1 MFVPVKLN
9 TVFILVPLMLLIL
22 NSGVLS
28 AQKMEGGNIRLTG
41 KVIEKSTGGD
51 LEFATV
57 SVYSK
62 KDSTLIGGT
71 LTEAD
76 GSFVVEVKTAAI
88 YAVIEFLS
96 YQAVTIS
103 EFRFNKETVR
113 LDAGIVSLAPDAVA
127 LETIEIVGQKSE
139 TQFAL
144 DKRVFN
150 VGKDLA
156 NRGGTAQD
164 ILDNVPS
171 VTVDLDGS
179 VSLRGSGS
187 VRILINGQPSGLVG
201 ISGANGLRSIPAGMI
216 ERIEVITNPSAR
228 YEAEGMS
235 GIINIVLKKDSRG
248 GFNGS
253 FELSGGYP
261 DNAAG
266 NANINYRKGRS
277 NFFLNY
283 GLNYSK
289 NPGVGY
295 TYQEFYTGDNV
306 QATYI
311 KRDGIRKNLSNN
323 LRAGMDFEIND
334 LQTISGSVLYRYST
348 NNNFTPIR
356 YYDHIFMPNES
367 RGRFLVP
374 TSDYILRTD
383 EEKETSPT
391 FEYTL
396 DYRKR
401 FKEEGR
407 ELKALVQYSQNSENE
422 ASDFAEGFYNSEV
435 FEGNYLTQRSVNDE
449 IQKTLIIQADYVHPV
464 SKSGKFEA
472 GVRSSLRNI
481 SNDFVVEELR
491 NNTEWIN
498 LEGLTNFFV
507 YTENVHAA
515 YAIYG
520 NKRSKF
526 SYQAGLRAE
535 LSDVNTELR
544 QTEEVNPRSYADLF
558 PSGHINYEFG
568 GNNQVQ
574 VSYSRRV
581 RRPRFWDLNPFFS
594 FSDSR
599 NIFAGNPNLDP
610 EYTNSY
616 DMGHIKYWDKGN
628 IGTNVYWRRT
638 SDVIQRV
645 RLFDA
650 NSGTS
655 FTQPLNLATS
665 ENIGFEFLFAYNPAK
680 WVRLDGNVNV
690 FRNITEGSF
699 EGNDLSADSYSWFA
713 RVGSRFSFWK
723 NAEFQLRLNY
733 RAPVDIPQ
741 GRNREIYIVDI
752 GFTKDITKDISFT
765 FSARDLFNT
774 RRRNTELFGDDFY
787 ERSEQ
792 QWRRTPVVATVNY
805 RINRKPERK
814 KQGRE
819 QTDFEGDM

>member
-1 MFVPVKLN
+1 MSFLQKLSGSGI
-9 TVFILVPLMLLIL
+9 FLLFALLCSSSLI
-22 NSGVLS
+22 
-28 AQKMEGGNIRLTG
+28 AQKQEGKTFKLTG
-41 KVIEKSTGGD
+41 KVTEQSTGAP
-51 LEFATV
+51 LEFATI
-57 SVYSK
+57 SVFSK
-62 KDSTLIGGT
+62 KDSTLLGGT
-71 LTEAD
+71 LTEMD
-76 GSFVVEVKTAAI
+76 GSFEIDVNKIDLYIIA
-88 YAVIEFLS
+88 EFLS
-96 YQAVTIS
+96 YKSVRIDKITLNKTTGKLETGEIS
-103 EFRFNKETVR
+103 
-113 LDAGIVSLAPDAVA
+113 LSPDAVA
-127 LETIEIVGQKSE
+127 LETVEIVGQKSE

-253 FELSGGYP
+253 FEISGGYP

-266 NANINYRKGRS
+266 NANINYRKGKS

-295 TYQEFYTGDNV
+295 TYQEFYTGDTV
-306 QATYI
+306 RATYI
-311 KRDGIRKNLSNN
+311 TRDGIRKNLSNN
-323 LRAGMDFEIND
+323 IRAGMDFEISD
-334 LQTISGSVLYRYST
+334 FQSISGSVLYRYSS
-348 NNNFTPIR
+348 NDNFTPIR
-356 YYDHIFMPNES
+356 YFDHVFLPNES

-383 EEKETSPT
+383 DERETSPT
-391 FEYTL
+391 LEYTL

-407 ELKALVQYSQNSENE
+407 ELKAMVQYSTNSENE
-422 ASDFAEGFYNSEV
+422 TSDYAEGIYNSEV

-449 IQKTLIIQADYVHPV
+449 IQKTTILQADYVHPI
-464 SKSGKFEA
+464 SKTGKIEA
-472 GVRSSLRNI
+472 GVRSSLRTI
-481 SNDFVVEELR
+481 SNDFIVEELR
-491 NNTEWIN
+491 NNTEWYN
-498 LEGLTNFFV
+498 LEGLTNFFI
-507 YTENVHAA
+507 YDENVHAA

-520 NKRSKF
+520 DKKNKF

-535 LSDVNTELR
+535 YSDVNTELR
-544 QTEEVNPRSYADLF
+544 QTEEFNPRTYIDFF
-558 PSGHINYEFG
+558 PSGHVNYEFA

-574 VSYSRRV
+574 VSFSRRV

-594 FSDSR
+594 FSDAR

-616 DMGHIKYWDKGN
+616 EMGHIKYWEKGN
-628 IGTNVYWRRT
+628 IGTNVYWRHT

-645 RLFDA
+645 RQFDA
-650 NSGTS
+650 ASGTS

-665 ENIGFEFLFAYNPAK
+665 ENIGLEFLFAYNPLK
-680 WVRLDGNVNV
+680 WMRLDGNVNV
-690 FRNITEGSF
+690 FRNVTEGNF
-699 EGNDLSADSYSWFA
+699 QGTDLSADSYSWFA
-713 RVGSRFSFWK
+713 RLGSRFTFWK

-752 GFTKDITKDISFT
+752 GFSKDITKDISFT
-765 FSARDLFNT
+765 FSARDLLNT
-774 RRRNTELFGDDFY
+774 RRRNTELFGEDFY

-792 QWRRTPVVATVNY
+792 QWRRTPLVATVNY
-805 RINRKPERK
+805 RINMQKERK
-814 KQGRE
+814 RQGRE
-819 QTDFEGDM
+819 NTDFDGEM